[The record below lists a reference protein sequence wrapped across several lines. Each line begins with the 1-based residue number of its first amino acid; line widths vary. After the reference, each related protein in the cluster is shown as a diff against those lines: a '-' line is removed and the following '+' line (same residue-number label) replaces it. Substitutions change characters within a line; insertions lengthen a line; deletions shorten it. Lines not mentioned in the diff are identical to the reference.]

1 MTSTTSNDLKNKRSV
16 LGRAFA
22 ARAVSVLKSPQWHRR
37 AAWAIVG
44 LLLLWALAW
53 AAVPS
58 LLKSQ
63 LEKIASEKLG
73 RQVTVGAVHF
83 KPWSLELTLNDLVIA
98 KNAKIRPA
106 ANQANPVS
114 TAPDGARLKIRR
126 IYIDARC
133 RAGVPAAAGT
143 CRRRDSWTTRWCR

>member
-53 AAVPS
+53 AAV
-58 LLKSQ
+58 

-73 RQVTVGAVHF
+73 RQVTVGAVDF

-143 CRRRDSWTTRWCR
+143 CRRRDSGGRP